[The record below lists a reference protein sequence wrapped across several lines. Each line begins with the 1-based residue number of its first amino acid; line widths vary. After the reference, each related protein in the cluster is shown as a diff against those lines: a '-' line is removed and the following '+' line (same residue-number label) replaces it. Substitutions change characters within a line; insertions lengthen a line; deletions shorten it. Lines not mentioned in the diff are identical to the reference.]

1 MSRAG
6 SDHLNM
12 LFFRK
17 DGSLNWLGKIAAIL
31 GILLAG
37 AVASMLSG
45 CLSVVR
51 IPFPTSEKF
60 SDEGV
65 CTNRVWA
72 SFVDQLPQWR
82 VYTTVKMRCHATKEV
97 FFKPI
102 PEELKGE
109 KLYKAK
115 MTKRWAWIPLTI
127 IWATSPFDA
136 AIDTLFLPWDLWQQK
151 QFPAKTSDSLKAE
164 RNLSLRNLMREEQ
177 RDSISGVC
185 QEARPARSCTRV
197 VLAAQFC

>member
-1 MSRAG
+1 MIR
-6 SDHLNM
+6 M
-12 LFFRK
+12 MRIFRVFCFAV
-17 DGSLNWLGKIAAIL
+17 LAA
-31 GILLAG
+31 ACT
-37 AVASMLSG
+37 S

-51 IPFPTSEKF
+51 IPFPTNEKY

-102 PEELKGE
+102 PEDLKGE

-136 AIDTLFLPWDLWQQK
+136 AVDTVFLPWDLYCK
-151 QFPAKTSDSLKAE
+151 SKKPHGEAEKA
-164 RNLSLRNLMREEQ
+164 
-177 RDSISGVC
+177 
-185 QEARPARSCTRV
+185 QEVR
-197 VLAAQFC
+197 